1 MISEKAIKYKVRYS
15 KRARN
20 LRIEI
25 NCDAEVI
32 VVAPRLVSLSRIEMM
47 IKQKADWI
55 LSAMLKVKKR
65 KPLEK
70 PAEMLQGSYHA
81 CSGRAK
87 QLIKSRLDHYNQFYN
102 FTFNQLSIKRQKTRW
117 GSCSKRGQMNF
128 NYKILFLEQHLVD
141 YIVVHELCHLQ
152 EMNHSKNFW
161 SLVAKT
167 IPNHKERRRELKKF
181 TL

>member
-1 MISEKAIKYKVRYS
+1 MSISVIDYKIRRS

-25 NCDAEVI
+25 NCEAEVI
-32 VVAPRLVSLSRIEMM
+32 VVAPRLISLSRIEMM
-47 IKQKADWI
+47 IKEKAGWI
-55 LSAMLKVKKR
+55 LSALSKVKKR
-65 KPLEK
+65 IPLEK

-87 QLIKSRLDHYNQFYN
+87 QLIKSRLEYYNQFYN

-117 GSCSKRGQMNF
+117 GSCSKRGQLNF
-128 NYKILFLEQHLVD
+128 NYKLLFLSQELVD
-141 YIVVHELCHLQ
+141 YVVVHELCHLQ
-152 EMNHSKNFW
+152 EMNHSRNFW

-167 IPNHKERRRELKKF
+167 IPDHKERRRQLKKF